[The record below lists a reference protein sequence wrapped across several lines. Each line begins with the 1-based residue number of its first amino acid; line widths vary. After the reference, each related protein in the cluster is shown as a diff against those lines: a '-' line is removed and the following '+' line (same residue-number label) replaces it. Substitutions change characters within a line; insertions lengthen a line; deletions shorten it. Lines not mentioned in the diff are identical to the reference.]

1 MIVIANNMKEACQYL
16 EEKKAR
22 NRANRIS
29 AVNIDGLCK
38 SFTSEDYKQVKTK
51 MKGAAN
57 RKAKTFSVTKLWNH
71 NNLSLKE
78 IKERYQYEKV

>member
-78 IKERYQYEKV
+78 IKERY

>member
-22 NRANRIS
+22 NRAHRIN

-51 MKGAAN
+51 MKSAAN
-57 RKAKTFSVTKLWNH
+57 RKAKTFSVTRLWNH
-71 NNLSLKE
+71 NNLTLSD
-78 IKERYQYEKV
+78 IKNKY

>member
-22 NRANRIS
+22 NRANRLN
-29 AVNIDGLCK
+29 AVNTDGLCK

-57 RKAKTFSVTKLWNH
+57 RKAKTFSVTRLWNH

-78 IKERYQYEKV
+78 IKDRY

>member
-1 MIVIANNMKEACQYL
+1 MIVIANNMREALQYL

-22 NRANRIS
+22 NRSNRIH

-38 SFTSEDYKQVKTK
+38 SFTSDDYKKVKTT

-57 RKAKTFSVTKLWNH
+57 RKAKTFSVTKYWNH
-71 NNLSLKE
+71 NNLSNKE
-78 IKERYQYEKV
+78 IKDKY

>member
-1 MIVIANNMKEACQYL
+1 MIVIANNMREALQYL

-22 NRANRIS
+22 NRANRIH

-38 SFTSEDYKQVKTK
+38 SFTSNDYKQVRTG

-57 RKAKTFSVTKLWNH
+57 RKAKTFSVTKYWNH
-71 NNLSLKE
+71 NNLSNKE
-78 IKERYQYEKV
+78 IKDKY

>member
-22 NRANRIS
+22 NRANRIN

-38 SFTSEDYKQVKTK
+38 SFNSNDYKQIKTK
-51 MKGAAN
+51 MKSSFGA
-57 RKAKTFSVTKLWNH
+57 KAKAHSRSGYWNH
-71 NNLSLKE
+71 YHLTLTE
-78 IKERYQYEKV
+78 IKDKY

>member
-22 NRANRIS
+22 NRAHRIN
-29 AVNIDGLCK
+29 AVNTDGLCK

-57 RKAKTFSVTKLWNH
+57 RKAKTFSVTKYWNH
-71 NNLSLKE
+71 NNLTYKE
-78 IKERYQYEKV
+78 IKEKY